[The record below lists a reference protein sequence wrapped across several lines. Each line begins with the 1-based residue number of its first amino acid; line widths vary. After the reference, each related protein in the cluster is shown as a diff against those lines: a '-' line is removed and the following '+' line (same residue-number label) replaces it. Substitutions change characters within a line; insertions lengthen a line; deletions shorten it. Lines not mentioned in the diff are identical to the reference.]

1 MYIYKITNL
10 INGKIYV
17 GQTSRTPEIR
27 FSEHVHADSYIGS
40 AIRKYGRANFKI
52 EVLEECESKK
62 ELDNR
67 EQYWIA
73 RFESMGPNGYNL
85 TEGGND
91 RNYGTQ
97 NGDGFMLMYR
107 DAIGLLAK
115 TAPPLALRVFL
126 TLSAKQEFEGGLKST
141 KKAVADELEIT
152 YENIMK
158 AFKWLKEH
166 AYVKERKVNGQTE
179 FLLNPNVTTCGKNRK
194 DIKIGSALRLRPLW

>member
-97 NGDGFMLMYR
+97 NGDGWMIVYR
-107 DAIGLLAK
+107 DAISLLTD
-115 TAPPLALRVFL
+115 TAPDFTTLKVFL
-126 TLSAKQEFEGGLKST
+126 KLAAKQGFENGVKIT
-141 KKAVADELEIT
+141 KKAIMDEI
-152 YENIMK
+152 K
-158 AFKWLKEH
+158 VSRSQGWRAFKWLKEH
-166 AYVKERKVNGQTE
+166 DYVKERKVNGQTE
-179 FLLNPNVTTCGKNRK
+179 FLLNPNVTTCGKNKK
-194 DIKIGSALRLRPLW
+194 DKIRLWESID

>member
-97 NGDGFMLMYR
+97 NGDGWMIVYR
-107 DAIGLLAK
+107 DTYETLLLETTNA
-115 TAPPLALRVFL
+115 TVLRVFGL
-126 TLSAKQEFEGGLKST
+126 LMTKQSFESGVSAT
-141 KKAVADELEIT
+141 KKAISDKLSLSYTEVW
-152 YENIMK
+152 K
-158 AFKWLKEH
+158 AFRWLKEH
-166 AYVKERKVNGQTE
+166 DYVKERKVDGQTE
-179 FLLNPNVTTCGKNRK
+179 FLLNPHVTTCGKNKK
-194 DIKIGSALRLRPLW
+194 DKIRLWESID

>member
-97 NGDGFMLMYR
+97 NGDGWMIVYR
-107 DAIGLLAK
+107 DALMN
-115 TAPPLALRVFL
+115 L
-126 TLSAKQEFEGGLKST
+126 TLSVPDLITLKVFNSLMAKQEFEGGIKT
-141 KKAVADELEIT
+141 IKKAIADELSIS
-152 YENIMK
+152 YDSVMV
-158 AFKWLKEH
+158 AFKWLKENH
-166 AYVKERKVNGQTE
+166 YIKERKNLGQTE
-179 FLLNPNVTTCGKNRK
+179 FLLNPNVTTCGKNK
-194 DIKIGSALRLRPLW
+194 KAKIALWESVD